1 MEANFWHERWQ
12 KKEIAFHAS
21 QPHAFLT
28 RYFASLKVP
37 PGGRVFVPLCGKTLD
52 IGWLLAQGYSVAGA
66 ELSEIAIQELFAEL
80 KKEPTVTAIGA
91 LKHYHSTGIDIFVG
105 DIFALTRAALGKVD
119 AVYDRA
125 ALVALPKEM
134 RDRYTAHLMALT
146 ERAPQLLIC
155 FEYDQAQMSGPPFA
169 ITPDEVMEHY
179 GTTYQIEKIMRANVP
194 GGLRGNVAH
203 ETVWHLSRR
212 DGHNHV

>member
-12 KKEIAFHAS
+12 KKEIAFHA
-21 QPHAFLT
+21 PKPNALLT
-28 RYFASLKVP
+28 RYFSALSAP
-37 PGGRVFVPLCGKTLD
+37 AGGRVFVPLCGKTLD
-52 IGWLLAQGYSVAGA
+52 MGWLLSQGYSVVGA
-66 ELSEIAIQELFAEL
+66 ELSEIAIHELFAEL
-80 KKEPTVTAIGA
+80 KKEPTITAIGA

-105 DIFALTRAALGKVD
+105 DIFTLTREALGKVD

-125 ALVALPKEM
+125 ALVALPKDM

-155 FEYDQAQMSGPPFA
+155 FEYDQAQMQGPPFA
-169 ITPDEVMEHY
+169 ITPDEVKEQY
-179 GTTYQIEKIMRANVP
+179 GTTYQIEKIMRVNVP
-194 GGLRGNVAH
+194 GGLRGNAAQ

-212 DGHNHV
+212 AGRNHS